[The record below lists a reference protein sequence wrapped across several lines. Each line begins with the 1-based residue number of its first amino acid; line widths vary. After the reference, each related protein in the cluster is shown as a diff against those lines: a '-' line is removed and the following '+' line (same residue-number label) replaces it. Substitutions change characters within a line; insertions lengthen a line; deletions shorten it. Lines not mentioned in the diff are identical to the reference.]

1 ARHRGRVV
9 KLMGDGILAEFGSVV
24 EAVEC
29 AAEIQRDMAARNAGI
44 ANDRRIE
51 FRIAVH
57 LGDVIAEGEDIYG
70 DGVNI
75 AARLE
80 ALAETGGICISRQ
93 AYDQVD
99 GKLALEFR
107 ELGLQNL
114 KNIPKAV
121 EVFAMSGRIGSDA
134 TRRPPANLQQE
145 IRYCRAPD
153 GVRLAYAKVGQGP
166 ILVRT
171 AHWLNHLE

>member
-1 ARHRGRVV
+1 
-9 KLMGDGILAEFGSVV
+9 
-24 EAVEC
+24 
-29 AAEIQRDMAARNAGI
+29 
-44 ANDRRIE
+44 
-51 FRIAVH
+51 
-57 LGDVIAEGEDIYG
+57 
-70 DGVNI
+70 VNI

-99 GKLALEFR
+99 RKLALEFR

-134 TRRPPANLQQE
+134 TRRPPANLPQE
-145 IRYCRAPD
+145 IRYCRATD

-171 AHWLNHLE
+171 AHWLNHLEHDWSSPIWGHILRRLAGQYTLIRYDARGNGLSDWEVPEISLDAWVSDFETVVDTVG